1 MSCDTH
7 DAYLMSLFAIFLVVL
22 IGVVV
27 GLIMGLTG
35 AGGGMLAVP
44 ALVYS
49 QGWTMQEAMPVAL
62 LAVSLGAFI
71 GAIDGLRRRQV
82 RYKAA
87 LLMALA
93 GAPMTSFGVFVAS
106 QMSQQFLMLAFA
118 SVLLIVVL
126 RLIMQVR
133 AGASAAVRSD
143 ALAMVNQHTG
153 KFDWTWATA
162 AIIGLIGAC
171 AGFATGLLGV
181 GGGFIIVPLLRHF
194 TNLNMQS
201 AAATSLMVIS
211 LVGAVAV
218 TSAVSHGIQLPIF
231 FSAMFA
237 VASVA
242 GVIGGRKIANR
253 LDSATVQI
261 IFAAL
266 LCGVAISFLLKAI
279 A

>member
-1 MSCDTH
+1 
-7 DAYLMSLFAIFLVVL
+7 MSLLAILVVVM
-22 IGVVV
+22 IGIMV

-49 QGWTMQEAMPVAL
+49 QGWSMQEAMPVAL
-62 LAVSLGAFI
+62 LAVSLGALI
-71 GAIDGLRRRQV
+71 GAIDGLRRHQV

-93 GAPMTSFGVFVAS
+93 GAPMTSLGVFVAS
-106 QMSQQFLMLAFA
+106 RLSQQFLMLAFA
-118 SVLLIVVL
+118 TVLVIVVV
-126 RLIMQVR
+126 RLVVQAR
-133 AGASAAVRSD
+133 AGASAAVRTD
-143 ALAMVNQHTG
+143 AMAMVNQHTG
-153 KFDWTWATA
+153 KFDWSWATA

-194 TNLNMQS
+194 TNLSMQS
-201 AAATSLMVIS
+201 AAATSLMVIT

-218 TSAVSHGIQLPIF
+218 TSAVSHGIQLPIV

-237 VASVA
+237 AASVT
-242 GVIGGRKIANR
+242 GVVGGRKIANR
-253 LDSATVQI
+253 LDSTTVQL

-279 A
+279 S